1 MNNVQVMERSIS
13 VEEMMN
19 ADEVFCTGTA
29 VVVTSVA
36 SVTCKETR

>member
-1 MNNVQVMERSIS
+1 MNYVQVVERSIS
-13 VEEMMN
+13 VEEMMS

-36 SVTCKETR
+36 SVTYKETR